1 MSWFAGL
8 KLKTKFNVILLSLL
22 LFLLLVTS
30 YLSFR
35 DQQDLILK
43 RALNEGRGVA
53 RQLIETTDYM
63 SAHVRN
69 EPEKN
74 YALVP
79 QVVATQIAKQ
89 ISSEAHY
96 QVRQISTNYRN
107 PENRPDEYEAAQL
120 KTFSTSPARE
130 VYEVTGNQ
138 GDNVFRYMQAMVT
151 EESCLKCH
159 GPYESA
165 PGFIQQRYPAEH
177 PSYNYSVGQIA
188 GAVSFSMPL
197 ADVYRD
203 IGTNLRQDLIYRLI
217 ILILVFLTIGSLIRR
232 YMIVPISMLSE
243 SIHRVTTTG
252 NLSERITF
260 DASRDEIGSLVKS
273 FNEMMDQLDR
283 TTMLREESE
292 DRYRNLIDASQSAIV
307 TFLKDGKIVLSNAL
321 AEQFL
326 GRSRNGLLGESF
338 FSFLEEGELLQQK
351 IDSFSSSGD
360 NQTIHLSLRNF
371 SGKMQEVEVT
381 LVLAS
386 LAENTPMY
394 TAIIRANHA
403 SSSPL

>member
-1 MSWFAGL
+1 
-8 KLKTKFNVILLSLL
+8 
-22 LFLLLVTS
+22 
-30 YLSFR
+30 
-35 DQQDLILK
+35 
-43 RALNEGRGVA
+43 
-53 RQLIETTDYM
+53 
-63 SAHVRN
+63 
-69 EPEKN
+69 
-74 YALVP
+74 
-79 QVVATQIAKQ
+79 
-89 ISSEAHY
+89 
-96 QVRQISTNYRN
+96 
-107 PENRPDEYEAAQL
+107 
-120 KTFSTSPARE
+120 
-130 VYEVTGNQ
+130 
-138 GDNVFRYMQAMVT
+138 
-151 EESCLKCH
+151 
-159 GPYESA
+159 
-165 PGFIQQRYPAEH
+165 
-177 PSYNYSVGQIA
+177 
-188 GAVSFSMPL
+188 
-197 ADVYRD
+197 
-203 IGTNLRQDLIYRLI
+203 
-217 ILILVFLTIGSLIRR
+217 
-232 YMIVPISMLSE
+232 
-243 SIHRVTTTG
+243 
-252 NLSERITF
+252 
-260 DASRDEIGSLVKS
+260 
-273 FNEMMDQLDR
+273 MMDQLDR